1 MKEVNNVEKK
11 YAFYAVGR
19 KDIVE
24 LLKEQKLE
32 NIHVAEFEQEKGEE
46 VSGHGSP
53 VYETIT
59 TLTDIEIGQKFRHK
73 SFDELDTNKVRFL
86 PLENLDKKIDF
97 TLQQID
103 KEIEKLNSAIDE
115 KNSIKKN
122 ISSSYE
128 FLKEKY
134 PDKIINNVETTEISS
149 KTELNR
155 FYIDADFYT
164 NDDGSLIEELKKLND
179 KININVKNGRSDI
192 YIATVQID
200 DEEIVFED
208 DITNE
213 LKNHQADFEKE
224 DPHAFL
230 NSIKDHLAQDM
241 KWEKIECYQKLRKVE
256 DVLEQ
261 EIQMAEEVEIVQ
273 EVRIA

>member
-59 TLTDIEIGQKFRHK
+59 TLTDIETGQKIRHK

>member
-1 MKEVNNVEKK
+1 
-11 YAFYAVGR
+11 
-19 KDIVE
+19 
-24 LLKEQKLE
+24 
-32 NIHVAEFEQEKGEE
+32 
-46 VSGHGSP
+46 
-53 VYETIT
+53 
-59 TLTDIEIGQKFRHK
+59 
-73 SFDELDTNKVRFL
+73 
-86 PLENLDKKIDF
+86 LENLDKKIDF

>member
-59 TLTDIEIGQKFRHK
+59 KLTDIETGQKFRHK

>member
-59 TLTDIEIGQKFRHK
+59 TLTDIETGQKFRHK

-97 TLQQID
+97 TSVSYTHLDVYKRQQ
-103 KEIEKLNSAIDE
+103 
-115 KNSIKKN
+115 
-122 ISSSYE
+122 
-128 FLKEKY
+128 
-134 PDKIINNVETTEISS
+134 
-149 KTELNR
+149 
-155 FYIDADFYT
+155 
-164 NDDGSLIEELKKLND
+164 
-179 KININVKNGRSDI
+179 
-192 YIATVQID
+192 
-200 DEEIVFED
+200 
-208 DITNE
+208 
-213 LKNHQADFEKE
+213 
-224 DPHAFL
+224 
-230 NSIKDHLAQDM
+230 
-241 KWEKIECYQKLRKVE
+241 
-256 DVLEQ
+256 
-261 EIQMAEEVEIVQ
+261 
-273 EVRIA
+273 